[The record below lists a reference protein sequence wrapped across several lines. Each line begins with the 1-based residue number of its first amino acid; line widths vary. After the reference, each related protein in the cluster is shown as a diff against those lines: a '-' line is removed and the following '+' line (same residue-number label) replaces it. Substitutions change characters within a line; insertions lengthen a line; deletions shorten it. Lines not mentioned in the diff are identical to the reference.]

1 MSKLESSTKCTNVQR
16 WEDILA
22 DMKAT
27 LDDDKSRMRRLKRS
41 IRAIEEKIAKGEPL
55 PEYLKTQG

>member
-1 MSKLESSTKCTNVQR
+1 VQR